1 MHAKPRSGPGAGRM
15 SASGT
20 DVTRSEASSRQGSPN
35 RHPVESFTDPTDQ
48 EPTLTPPFRQGPGLR
63 WSDGEARYGPR
74 PGASAGLYPQ
84 APKRPVIVAEILQ
97 KTSPAACRSQAP
109 PRLHLAVAALAAV
122 IGVAIPA
129 PAPAGDTT
137 GGGQNLQVIDGDTLQ
152 SGADIIQLYGID
164 APELG
169 QICIRKDQPWQC
181 GVEAALALQKLVS
194 LSGTPLVCQAWNEL
208 KQTQGPNGELIRVC
222 LVGPNQDLAQAM
234 LRNGY
239 VMALPGSFPYYGQ
252 LEREARKAGLGIW
265 GSDVAVVP
273 PWEWRQ
279 GKRLQA
285 EAEPSAQ
292 ACNVKGKVSAAG
304 ERIYVVPTDADYKNA
319 AAADRFCSDEAA
331 RQAGWRR
338 AGETDGTSAR

>member
-1 MHAKPRSGPGAGRM
+1 MAETSVT
-15 SASGT
+15 SA
-20 DVTRSEASSRQGSPN
+20 
-35 RHPVESFTDPTDQ
+35 
-48 EPTLTPPFRQGPGLR
+48 
-63 WSDGEARYGPR
+63 
-74 PGASAGLYPQ
+74 
-84 APKRPVIVAEILQ
+84 
-97 KTSPAACRSQAP
+97 PAARPAP
-109 PRLHLAVAALAAV
+109 AVRLVAPALAALALV
-122 IGVAIPA
+122 IGLTTDLPA
-129 PAPAGDTT
+129 AETT

-169 QICIRKDQPWQC
+169 QICIRDEEPWQC
-181 GVEAALALQKLVS
+181 GLEAAFALQKLVS
-194 LSGTPLVCQAWNEL
+194 LSGSPVVCQAWTEL

-222 LVGPNQDLAQAM
+222 LVGANQDLAQAM

-239 VMALPGSFPYYGQ
+239 AMALPGSFPYYGQ

-285 EAEPSAQ
+285 EADPSAG
-292 ACNVKGKVSAAG
+292 ACNVKGNVSAAG
-304 ERIYVVPTDADYKNA
+304 GRIYVVPTDADYKNA

-338 AGETDGTSAR
+338 AGEADGGAVR